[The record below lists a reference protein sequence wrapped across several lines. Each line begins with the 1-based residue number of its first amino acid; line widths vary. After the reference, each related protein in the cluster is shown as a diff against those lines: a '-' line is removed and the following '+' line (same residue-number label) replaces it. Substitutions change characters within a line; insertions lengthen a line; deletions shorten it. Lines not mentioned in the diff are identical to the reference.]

1 MPSPINI
8 AELRRR
14 NLREWIN
21 RLHQGRQID
30 FVSTTGIN
38 QGELS
43 ALLKNKP
50 FGERKA
56 RKIEHSAGMP
66 ALWLDTD
73 HSSPTSAPQPTDR
86 NTRPMSTPIS
96 TIPEI
101 LADLK
106 AGKMVIITD
115 AEDRENEGDLLM
127 AAQFVTPEAINFMI
141 KHARGLVCL
150 PMAEE
155 LVDKLKLPLMT
166 QHNGAQ
172 YGTNFTVSIEAA
184 HGISTGISA
193 ADRALTIQTAVS
205 PAARPEDIVQPGH
218 IFPLRA
224 QKGGVLVRAGHT
236 EAGVDLAQMCGLIP
250 AAVICEI
257 INDDGTMARMP
268 ELTEFARQHG
278 LKIGTITDLIEYRS
292 RTETLLEEMGSSPI
306 HTPWGDFRQHVYVD
320 KLSGE
325 THLAL
330 VKGSPQPDTETLVRV
345 HEPFSAMDFLQT
357 NVRHSWPLP
366 QALERIQAAEHGVA
380 ILLHRTEDG
389 AALLDRTLP
398 KSKNQTRQWDSKTY
412 GIGAQILAN
421 LHVKKMRVLGQPSS
435 LTGLTGFGLEV
446 TGFESME

>member
-30 FVSTTGIN
+30 FVSATGIN

-257 INDDGTMARMP
+257 INDDGTMARIP
-268 ELTEFARQHG
+268 ELTEFAQQHG

-357 NVRHSWPLP
+357 NPRHSWPLP

-398 KSKNQTRQWDSKTY
+398 KGKSQTRQWDSKTY

-446 TGFESME
+446 TGFEGME

>member
-8 AELRRR
+8 TELRRR

-30 FVSTTGIN
+30 FVSATGIN

-268 ELTEFARQHG
+268 ELTEFAQQHG

-292 RTETLLEEMGSSPI
+292 RTETLLEEMGSSPV

-357 NVRHSWPLP
+357 NPRHSWPLP

-389 AALLDRTLP
+389 ATLLDRTLP
-398 KSKNQTRQWDSKTY
+398 KGKSQTRQWDSKTY

>member
-8 AELRRR
+8 TELRRR
-14 NLREWIN
+14 NLREWID

-30 FVSTTGIN
+30 FVSATGIN

-73 HSSPTSAPQPTDR
+73 HSSLTSAPQPTQR
-86 NTRPMSTPIS
+86 NTRPMSAPIS

-345 HEPFSAMDFLQT
+345 HEPFSAIDFLQT
-357 NVRHSWPLP
+357 NPRHSWPLP

-398 KSKNQTRQWDSKTY
+398 KGQSQTRQWDSKTY

-421 LHVKKMRVLGQPSS
+421 LRVKKMRVLGQPSS

-446 TGFESME
+446 TGFEGME

>member
-14 NLREWIN
+14 NLREWID

-30 FVSTTGIN
+30 FVSATGIN

-73 HSSPTSAPQPTDR
+73 HSQPASAPQPTHR
-86 NTRPMSTPIS
+86 NTHPMSAPIS
-96 TIPEI
+96 AIPEI

-268 ELTEFARQHG
+268 ELTGFARQHG

-357 NVRHSWPLP
+357 NPRHSWPLP

-398 KSKNQTRQWDSKTY
+398 KGQSQTRQWDSKTY

>member
-8 AELRRR
+8 TELRRR
-14 NLREWIN
+14 NLREWID

-30 FVSTTGIN
+30 FVSATGIN

-73 HSSPTSAPQPTDR
+73 HRSPASAPQPTHR
-86 NTRPMSTPIS
+86 NTRPMSTPIA

-292 RTETLLEEMGSSPI
+292 RTETLLEEMGGSPVR
-306 HTPWGDFRQHVYVD
+306 TPWGDFRQHVYVD

-330 VKGSPQPDTETLVRV
+330 VKGSPQPNTETLVRV

-357 NVRHSWPLP
+357 NPRHSWPLP

-398 KSKNQTRQWDSKTY
+398 KGQSQTRQWDSKTY

-446 TGFESME
+446 IGFESME

>member
-30 FVSTTGIN
+30 FVSATGIN

-73 HSSPTSAPQPTDR
+73 HSQPAPAPQPTHR
-86 NTRPMSTPIS
+86 NTHPMSAPIS

-257 INDDGTMARMP
+257 INDDGTMARIP

-292 RTETLLEEMGSSPI
+292 RTETLLEEMGSSPV

-357 NVRHSWPLP
+357 NPRHSWPLP
-366 QALERIQAAEHGVA
+366 QALERIQATEHGVA

-398 KSKNQTRQWDSKTY
+398 KGKSQTRQWDSKTY

>member
-14 NLREWIN
+14 NLREWID

-30 FVSTTGIN
+30 FVSATGIN

-73 HSSPTSAPQPTDR
+73 HSQPASAPQPTHR
-86 NTRPMSTPIS
+86 HPHPMSAPIS

-357 NVRHSWPLP
+357 NPRHSWPLP

-398 KSKNQTRQWDSKTY
+398 KGQSQTRQWDSKTY

>member
-8 AELRRR
+8 TELRRR
-14 NLREWIN
+14 NLHEWIN

-30 FVSTTGIN
+30 FVSATGIN

-73 HSSPTSAPQPTDR
+73 HRSPASAPQPTYR
-86 NTRPMSTPIS
+86 NTRHMPTPIA

-292 RTETLLEEMGSSPI
+292 RTETLLEEMGSSPV

-357 NVRHSWPLP
+357 NPRHSWPLP

-389 AALLDRTLP
+389 ATLLDRTLP
-398 KSKNQTRQWDSKTY
+398 KGKSQTRQWDSKTY

-446 TGFESME
+446 TGFEGME